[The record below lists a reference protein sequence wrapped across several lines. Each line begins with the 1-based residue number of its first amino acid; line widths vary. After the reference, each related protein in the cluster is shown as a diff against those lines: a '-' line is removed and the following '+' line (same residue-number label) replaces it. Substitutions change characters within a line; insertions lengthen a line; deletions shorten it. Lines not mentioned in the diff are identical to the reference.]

1 MKITTEQVKELR
13 KKTGAGVL
21 DCRKALEE
29 AEGDIGAAAGLLRQK
44 GLIKAA
50 GRSGREASDG
60 IIDLYSHGE
69 GRVGV
74 MVEVNTETDF
84 VARTTEFREFAHEI
98 SLQVAANAPRWVS
111 PDDVPEEILEE
122 ERKVARE
129 QALAEG
135 KSDNVVDRII
145 EGKLEKYLSEVCLLN
160 QPYVRDEDR
169 KISEVV
175 QDLILSTGENVS
187 IKRFE
192 RWEIGEALE

>member
-1 MKITTEQVKELR
+1 MKISAEQVKELR

-21 DCRKALEE
+21 NCRKALEE
-29 AEGDIGAAAGLLRQK
+29 ADGDMDTAAGILRKK

-50 GRSGREASDG
+50 GRAGREASDG

-69 GRVGV
+69 GRLGV

-84 VARTTEFREFAHEI
+84 VARTREFREFAHEI
-98 SLQVAANAPRWVS
+98 ALQVAATAPRWVS
-111 PDDVPEEILEE
+111 PEDVPEEILEG
-122 ERKVARE
+122 ERKAARE
-129 QALAEG
+129 QAQAEG
-135 KSDNVVDRII
+135 KPDKVVDRII
-145 EGKLEKYLSEVCLLN
+145 EGKLEKYLNEVCLLN

-169 KISEVV
+169 KISEIV

-187 IKRFE
+187 IKRFV

>member
-1 MKITTEQVKELR
+1 MKISAEQVKELR

-29 AEGDIGAAAGLLRQK
+29 ADGDLDSAAGILRQK

-50 GRSGREASDG
+50 GRAGREASDG

-69 GRVGV
+69 GRLGV

-84 VARTTEFREFAHEI
+84 VARTPEFREFAHEI
-98 SLQVAANAPRWVS
+98 ALQVAATAPRWVS
-111 PDDVPEEILEE
+111 PEDVPEEILEE
-122 ERKVARE
+122 ERKAARE
-129 QALAEG
+129 QAQAEG
-135 KSDNVVDRII
+135 KPDNVVERII
-145 EGKLEKYLSEVCLLN
+145 EGKLEKYLTEVCLLN

-169 KISEVV
+169 KISEIV